1 MNIKIN
7 NRVGAGIF
15 AILAFAALI
24 LFGSWTSFEN
34 LPKSFQKKIN
44 KEIPQLWGT
53 EFELKSS
60 TVSTPI
66 KNQLAK
72 FGVEA
77 IFDLVSPSQAIGYV
91 VVAKARSKF
100 ENFDYV
106 IYYDQNNVIKAVRV
120 LQYREDYG
128 GEIASKRWLK
138 QFDGK
143 DGDSP
148 IKIDDDIQGISGA
161 TISYIA
167 ITKGV
172 KNITQIMNEI

>member
-1 MNIKIN
+1 MIIKIN
-7 NRVGAGIF
+7 NRAGAGIF
-15 AILAFAALI
+15 TILAFAVLI

-44 KEIPQLWGT
+44 KVIPQLWGQ
-53 EFELKSS
+53 ELELQPSAINE
-60 TVSTPI
+60 PI

-72 FGVEA
+72 FGADAV
-77 IFDLVSPSQAIGYV
+77 FDVVSDGQTRGYV

-106 IYYDQNNVIKAVRV
+106 IYYDQNKVIKAVRV

-143 DGDSP
+143 DAESP
-148 IKIDDDIQGISGA
+148 IKIDEDIQGISGA
-161 TISYIA
+161 TISYRA
-167 ITKGV
+167 ITSGV